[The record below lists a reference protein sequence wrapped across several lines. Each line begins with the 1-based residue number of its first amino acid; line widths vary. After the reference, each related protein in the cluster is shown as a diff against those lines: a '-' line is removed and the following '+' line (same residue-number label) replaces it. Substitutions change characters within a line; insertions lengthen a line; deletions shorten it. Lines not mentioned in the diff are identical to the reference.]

1 MIIVDPITLGDTS
14 FSRPSVKSVY
24 NGNGT
29 LVQVPAN
36 TLGVTYDPADLSK
49 APWALIEPA
58 VSQLLRYTEE
68 LDNGAAYGGSQFT
81 IAGNAAAAP
90 DGAMAADRLAATAAT
105 AFHYLDQEV
114 FGRSYVDGE
123 KYTFSV
129 FARADTIS
137 RIRLDFY
144 YSIGGTG
151 GFVAAFNLATGTIDG
166 GDAYI
171 ESRGAKIQAL
181 PGGWFRCSIVGIVS
195 QAAAYPSKL
204 LCRVVLLDANGNGSY
219 AGINAPG
226 AFMWGWN
233 LTPGDKLSSYIASGV
248 TPLTR
253 AADVVGSVAG
263 LLYSNVPI
271 TEPDYSAAATYAK
284 DALVHDPATHNVFKS
299 LIDAN
304 KGKALTDPA
313 AWNPRGATN
322 RWAMLDQYNN
332 TQTIYP
338 EEIII
343 VLTPQ
348 AISEGLYIGN
358 CEADEIELSV
368 VDQSEGLVA
377 SEVTS
382 LVTASGTS
390 SYFDWCFRPA
400 DRSDY
405 FVTTSLPP
413 YANALVLVA
422 IRKPGGVPKCGM
434 LAIGGVD
441 DFGPSLYGLSA
452 EGKDYSS
459 TTFNFDGTTNT
470 ELRPYAKRMS
480 VDVQVDNGEIDYI
493 QRKLFQIRQR
503 PIVWIGGPYG
513 ATAVF
518 GRYGSFKIVIPGLKK
533 SDMALQIEGSV

>member
-14 FSRPSVKSVY
+14 FSRPSVKNVY
-24 NGNGT
+24 NGAGT
-29 LVQVPAN
+29 LVEVPAN

-58 VSQLLRYTEE
+58 APQLLRYTED
-68 LDNGAAYGGSQFT
+68 LDNTSAWGGSARIVT
-81 IAGNAAAAP
+81 ANAAIAP
-90 DGAMAADRLAATAAT
+90 TGTMIADRVTATVDAG
-105 AFHYLDQEV
+105 FHYLDQEPPPTP
-114 FGRSYVDGE
+114 FANGE

-129 FARADTIS
+129 FARAEALS

-144 YSIGGTG
+144 YAIGGTG
-151 GFVAAFNLATGTIDG
+151 GYVAAFDLAAGTVDG
-166 GDAYI
+166 TAEYI
-171 ESRGAKIQAL
+171 AARGAKIQAM
-181 PGGWFRCSIVGIVS
+181 PGGWFRCSIVGTVDKGIE
-195 QAAAYPSKL
+195 YPSKL
-204 LCRVVLLDANGNGSY
+204 LCRVVLLDLTGNGSY
-219 AGINAPG
+219 SGVGAPG
-226 AFMWGWN
+226 VFLWGWN
-233 LTPGDKLSSYIASGV
+233 LTPGDKLSSYIASGP
-248 TPLTR
+248 TPLIR
-253 AADVVGSVAG
+253 AADVIGSVAG

-271 TEPDYSAAATYAK
+271 TEPDYNAAATYAK

-332 TQTIYP
+332 TQTVYP
-338 EEIII
+338 EEILI

-377 SEVTS
+377 SEVMS

-503 PIVWIGGPYG
+503 PVVWIGGPYG

>member
-1 MIIVDPITLGDTS
+1 MMIIDPITLGDTP
-14 FSRPSVKSVY
+14 FTRPSPKWVY
-24 NGNGT
+24 DRTGT
-29 LVQVPAN
+29 LVEVPAN

-49 APWALIEPA
+49 APWALLEPA
-58 VSQLLRYTEE
+58 STNLLRYSEQ
-68 LDNGAAYGGSQFT
+68 LDNTSVWGGSNIGVGVDAAVAPNGAAT
-81 IAGNAAAAP
+81 
-90 DGAMAADRLAATAAT
+90 ADRLIAA
-105 AFHYLDQEV
+105 AFNGAHYRDQEIAGQ
-114 FGRSYVDGE
+114 FSDGE
-123 KYTFSV
+123 LLTFSV
-129 FARADTIS
+129 YLKADTLS
-137 RIRLDFY
+137 RVRLDMY
-144 YSIGGTG
+144 YAVGSGGGYT
-151 GFVAAFNLATGTIDG
+151 ATFDLGAGRVESKG
-166 GDAYI
+166 GDVRDAGI
-171 ESRGAKIQAL
+171 TVL
-181 PGGWFRCSIVGIVS
+181 PGGWRRCWIVGVVAF
-195 QAAAYPSKL
+195 AATYPTKL
-204 LCRVVLLDANGNGSY
+204 LSRVLLLRSDAFTAWLGTGNEGVFAWGAQLVRGGEPGSY
-219 AGINAPG
+219 IPTVSMTG
-226 AFMWGWN
+226 
-233 LTPGDKLSSYIASGV
+233 
-248 TPLTR
+248 TR
-253 AADVVGSVAG
+253 AADVVGTAAG

-332 TQTIYP
+332 TQTAYP
-338 EEIII
+338 EEILI

-377 SEVTS
+377 SEVMS

-422 IRKPGGVPKCGM
+422 IRKPSGVPKCGM

>member
-1 MIIVDPITLGDTS
+1 MIIVDPIALADTS
-14 FSRPSVKSVY
+14 FSGGGGSYYDSQGVLR
-24 NGNGT
+24 T
-29 LVQVPAN
+29 APAN
-36 TLGVTYDPADLSK
+36 TLRLTYDPADLTRGP
-49 APWALIEPA
+49 AALIEPEA
-58 VSQLLRYTEE
+58 TNHSPNSTVQG
-68 LDNGAAYGGSQFT
+68 GAAGTPGILPIGWFASTNVPGLTRQILGRNFDSGIEFVDIRIFGTVGAIALPEYTFQFT
-81 IAGNAAAAP
+81 NVIPAAA
-90 DGAMAADRLAATAAT
+90 
-105 AFHYLDQEV
+105 DQV
-114 FGRSYVDGE
+114 WCS
-123 KYTFSV
+123 SV
-129 FARADTIS
+129 FARVNGGPTRISQLQAFEHYIIAFRADGTIAEATAKATAPTHTTLRDNRLTYTRQIKAEDAVS
-137 RIRLDFY
+137 VVHRLDLNLRNGGNY
-144 YSIGGTG
+144 EVDVTVRIGLPQLERDLVTSPIR
-151 GFVAAFNLATGTIDG
+151 T
-166 GDAYI
+166 
-171 ESRGAKIQAL
+171 SSGA
-181 PGGWFRCSIVGIVS
+181 V
-195 QAAAYPSKL
+195 
-204 LCRVVLLDANGNGSY
+204 
-219 AGINAPG
+219 
-226 AFMWGWN
+226 
-233 LTPGDKLSSYIASGV
+233 
-248 TPLTR
+248 TR
-253 AADVVGSVAG
+253 AADVVGSAAG

-271 TEPDYSAAATYAK
+271 TEPDYNAASTYAK
-284 DALVHDPATHNVFKS
+284 DALVHDPVTHNVFKS

-322 RWAMLDQYNN
+322 RWAMFDQYNN
-332 TQTIYP
+332 TQTAHP
-338 EEIII
+338 EEILI

-377 SEVTS
+377 SEVMS

-422 IRKPGGVPKCGM
+422 IRKPSGVPKCGM

>member
-1 MIIVDPITLGDTS
+1 MMIIDPIKLGDTP
-14 FSRPSVKSVY
+14 FTRPSPKWVY
-24 NGNGT
+24 DRTGT
-29 LVQVPAN
+29 LVEVPTN
-36 TLGVTYDPADLSK
+36 TLGVTYDPSDLSK
-49 APWALIEPA
+49 APWALLEPA
-58 VSQLLRYTEE
+58 ATNSIR
-68 LDNGAAYGGSQFT
+68 DNTMAEAVVGSVT
-81 IAGNAAAAP
+81 
-90 DGAMAADRLAATAAT
+90 M
-105 AFHYLDQEV
+105 
-114 FGRSYVDGE
+114 
-123 KYTFSV
+123 
-129 FARADTIS
+129 
-137 RIRLDFY
+137 
-144 YSIGGTG
+144 
-151 GFVAAFNLATGTIDG
+151 
-166 GDAYI
+166 
-171 ESRGAKIQAL
+171 
-181 PGGWFRCSIVGIVS
+181 PGGWVPSTNVPGLQREVVGKGREEGIDYIDIRIYGSVGTVAIPEYTFQFTGSLYVPAESGQTWASSVHATVVS
-195 QAAAYPSKL
+195 GL
-204 LCRVVLLDANGNGSY
+204 NGNVSPFEHYIIAYQATGPLVEARATSHVPKVGALRDNRLQHVTTLTA
-219 AGINAPG
+219 AGVAFVASRIDLNFKNGGGYFVDVVIRIGLPQLERNQVTSQIRTSGAP
-226 AFMWGWN
+226 
-233 LTPGDKLSSYIASGV
+233 V
-248 TPLTR
+248 TR
-253 AADVVGSVAG
+253 AADVVGAGAG

-271 TEPDYSAAATYAK
+271 TESDYSAAATYAK

-332 TQTIYP
+332 TQTAYP
-338 EEIII
+338 EEILI

-377 SEVTS
+377 SEVMS
-382 LVTASGTS
+382 LVTASGAS

>member
-14 FSRPSVKSVY
+14 FSRPSVKNVY

-29 LVQVPAN
+29 LVEVPAN

-49 APWALIEPA
+49 APWALLEPEA
-58 VSQLLRYTEE
+58 TNRTRNSTMQ
-68 LDNGAAYGGSQFT
+68 GAAAGFPGALPTTWEDAIIGGLSRQIIGVT
-81 IAGNAAAAP
+81 KEAGIDCIDLRIFGAISGAASPEYTVLFGSGTATAAAAGEKWVSSVFVRISAGTLNGITAAEHFVLGFNNLGGLSEARSKYFTP
-90 DGAMAADRLAATAAT
+90 SQGPLNENRNVFEHTIAAASTVSIVNRIDLNFGAVGAAVDVTLRIGLPQFERDRLSSPIKT
-105 AFHYLDQEV
+105 
-114 FGRSYVDGE
+114 S
-123 KYTFSV
+123 
-129 FARADTIS
+129 
-137 RIRLDFY
+137 
-144 YSIGGTG
+144 
-151 GFVAAFNLATGTIDG
+151 N
-166 GDAYI
+166 
-171 ESRGAKIQAL
+171 GA
-181 PGGWFRCSIVGIVS
+181 V
-195 QAAAYPSKL
+195 
-204 LCRVVLLDANGNGSY
+204 
-219 AGINAPG
+219 
-226 AFMWGWN
+226 
-233 LTPGDKLSSYIASGV
+233 
-248 TPLTR
+248 TR
-253 AADVVGSVAG
+253 AADVVGSAAG

-284 DALVHDPATHNVFKS
+284 DALVHDPVTHNVFKS

-413 YANALVLVA
+413 YANALVLIA

-470 ELRPYAKRMS
+470 ELRPYAKKMS
-480 VDVQVDNGEIDYI
+480 VDVQVDNSEIDYI

>member
-14 FSRPSVKSVY
+14 FSRPSVKNVY
-24 NGNGT
+24 NGAGT
-29 LVQVPAN
+29 LVEVPAN
-36 TLGVTYDPADLSK
+36 TLGVTHDPVDLSK
-49 APWALIEPA
+49 APWALLEPA
-58 VSQLLRYTEE
+58 ETNLLRYSEQFD
-68 LDNGAAYGGSQFT
+68 LAGPWFGSARVVQPNAAIAPNGAST
-81 IAGNAAAAP
+81 
-90 DGAMAADRLAATAAT
+90 ADRVVATADPG
-105 AFHYLDQEV
+105 FHYIEQEIPSRPYANGDY
-114 FGRSYVDGE
+114 F
-123 KYTFSV
+123 TFSV
-129 FARADTIS
+129 FAKADAFDK
-137 RIRLDFY
+137 IRLDFY
-144 YSIGGTG
+144 YAIGSTG
-151 GFVAAFNLATGTIDG
+151 GYQAVFNLAAGLIQSEGTSANAI
-166 GDAYI
+166 AM
-171 ESRGAKIQAL
+171 IQKL
-181 PGGWFRCSIVGIVS
+181 PNGWFRCALTGVVDYAGL
-195 QAAAYPSKL
+195 YPTKL
-204 LCRVVLLDANGNGSY
+204 LCRIVLLNLAGQGPYAEQGS
-219 AGINAPG
+219 PG
-226 AFMWGWN
+226 VFLWGAN
-233 LTPGDKLSSYIASGV
+233 LTASQSVSSYIATASEAV
-248 TPLTR
+248 TR

-271 TEPDYSAAATYAK
+271 IEPDYNAAATYAK
-284 DALVHDPATHNVFKS
+284 DALVHDPVTHNVFKS

-332 TQTIYP
+332 TQTAYP
-338 EEIII
+338 EEILI

-377 SEVTS
+377 SEVMS

-422 IRKPGGVPKCGM
+422 IRKPRGVPKCGM

-503 PIVWIGGPYG
+503 PVVWIGGPYG

>member
-14 FSRPSVKSVY
+14 FSRTSVKNVY
-24 NGNGT
+24 NGAGT
-29 LVQVPAN
+29 LVEVPPN

-49 APWALIEPA
+49 APWVLLEPA
-58 VSQLLRYTEE
+58 ATNLLRYSEQ
-68 LDNGAAYGGSQFT
+68 LDNAAWGRVS
-81 IAGNAAAAP
+81 AAP
-90 DGAMAADRLAATAAT
+90 VANSAVAPTGMNVACKLIESAANTGHFIYQSRAGVNERVTL
-105 AFHYLDQEV
+105 
-114 FGRSYVDGE
+114 
-123 KYTFSV
+123 SV
-129 FARADTIS
+129 FAKAEERSWVYLSAS
-137 RIRLDFY
+137 NFSNASL
-144 YSIGGTG
+144 G
-151 GFVAAFNLATGTIDG
+151 AHFNLATGSVVSVDAPNADYSEPMATIEAIG
-166 GDAYI
+166 N
-171 ESRGAKIQAL
+171 
-181 PGGWFRCSIVGIVS
+181 GWFRCILSVTKG
-195 QAAAYPSKL
+195 AAAPNNYAQINIGRANNPTSTL
-204 LCRVVLLDANGNGSY
+204 LNYMGDGVSGLYLW
-219 AGINAPG
+219 G
-226 AFMWGWN
+226 AQMV
-233 LTPGDKLSSYIASGV
+233 TESTATSYIRTLDVPA
-248 TPLTR
+248 TR
-253 AADVVGSVAG
+253 AADLVGSVAG

-284 DALVHDPATHNVFKS
+284 DALVHDPVTHNVFKS

-313 AWNPRGATN
+313 AWNLRGATN

-332 TQTIYP
+332 TQTAHP
-338 EEIII
+338 EEILI

-358 CEADEIELSV
+358 CDADEIELSV

-413 YANALVLVA
+413 YANALVLIA

-434 LAIGGVD
+434 LAIGAVD
-441 DFGPSLYGLSA
+441 EFGPSLYGLSA

-459 TTFNFDGTTNT
+459 VTFNFDGTTNT
-470 ELRPYAKRMS
+470 DIRPFAKRMS

>member
-14 FSRPSVKSVY
+14 FSRPSAKWVY
-24 NGNGT
+24 DRTGT
-29 LVQVPAN
+29 LVEVPAN

-49 APWALIEPA
+49 APWALLESAATNIALQSETFDDSRWGKDGVTVTGNAITAPNGTLTADKLIENSSNSGHY
-58 VSQLLRYTEE
+58 VDQ
-68 LDNGAAYGGSQFT
+68 T
-81 IAGNAAAAP
+81 IAINAGVQYTRSVFVKAGERTQVRLEMYSVPTVAARANVSFDLVTGAFFGETSSTGVVQNYSAQRLP
-90 DGAMAADRLAATAAT
+90 NGWWRLTQIFNLGTSDASCFFRVCLVGPASTTVYQGDGASG
-105 AFHYLDQEV
+105 AFVWGAML
-114 FGRSYVDGE
+114 GAGSYVP
-123 KYTFSV
+123 T
-129 FARADTIS
+129 T
-137 RIRLDFY
+137 
-144 YSIGGTG
+144 T
-151 GFVAAFNLATGTIDG
+151 
-166 GDAYI
+166 
-171 ESRGAKIQAL
+171 
-181 PGGWFRCSIVGIVS
+181 
-195 QAAAYPSKL
+195 
-204 LCRVVLLDANGNGSY
+204 
-219 AGINAPG
+219 AP
-226 AFMWGWN
+226 
-233 LTPGDKLSSYIASGV
+233 V
-248 TPLTR
+248 TR

-332 TQTIYP
+332 TQTAYP
-338 EEIII
+338 EEILI

-377 SEVTS
+377 SEVMS

-405 FVTTSLPP
+405 FVSTSLPP

-422 IRKPGGVPKCGM
+422 IRKPGGMPKCGM

-503 PIVWIGGPYG
+503 PVVWIGGPYG

>member
-14 FSRPSVKSVY
+14 FSRPSVKNVY

-29 LVQVPAN
+29 LVEVPAN

-49 APWALIEPA
+49 APWALLESAATNYLRNNTMAGA
-58 VSQLLRYTEE
+58 VAGAPGTKPSSWGFLDGVDATVLGISATVVDLPLESGVSCIDLRYQGIANTSGSLYVRFEFNETVAAVAGQNWVSSFFYRMRPSSGLPASIRSFVTERSGSSHIQQT
-68 LDNGAAYGGSQFT
+68 NGDAIPVSGLPLARYSQS
-81 IAGNAAAAP
+81 IQISNS
-90 DGAMAADRLAATAAT
+90 AT
-105 AFHYLDQEV
+105 AFIHAGVAIAVVAGQ
-114 FGRSYVDGE
+114 SYDF
-123 KYTFSV
+123 TL
-129 FARADTIS
+129 
-137 RIRLDFY
+137 RIGLPQLERDRLT
-144 YSIGGTG
+144 SPIKTSGST
-151 GFVAAFNLATGTIDG
+151 
-166 GDAYI
+166 
-171 ESRGAKIQAL
+171 
-181 PGGWFRCSIVGIVS
+181 VS
-195 QAAAYPSKL
+195 
-204 LCRVVLLDANGNGSY
+204 
-219 AGINAPG
+219 
-226 AFMWGWN
+226 
-233 LTPGDKLSSYIASGV
+233 
-248 TPLTR
+248 R
-253 AADVVGSVAG
+253 AADIVGTVAG

-271 TEPDYSAAATYAK
+271 AEPDYSAGATYAK
-284 DALVHDPATHNVFKS
+284 DALVHDPVTHNVFKS

-332 TQTIYP
+332 TQTAYP

-422 IRKPGGVPKCGM
+422 IRKSGGVPKCGM

-470 ELRPYAKRMS
+470 ELRPYAKKMS
-480 VDVQVDNGEIDYI
+480 VDVQVDNSEIDYI